1 MADYLATSRTN
12 YFRAE
17 NAELLRGIIHAA
29 AFDVEGLRLWEDTG
43 EDGIIR
49 YAFGC
54 YNSIAGAMDEDA
66 FTEFV
71 TKLQACLPDDDA
83 IVITEIG
90 NEKLR
95 YLEALATVITKTA
108 CDTVD
113 LTETGYERASEMLGY
128 PNWSTKENY

>member
-1 MADYLATSRTN
+1 MANYLATSRTN
-12 YFRAE
+12 YFRTE
-17 NAELLRGIIHAA
+17 NAELLRETIAA
-29 AFDVEGLRLWEDTG
+29 AAYDVEGLRLWEQTG

-54 YNSIAGAMDEDA
+54 YTSIGGSMDEDA
-66 FTEFV
+66 FEEFV
-71 TKLQACLPDDDA
+71 AKLQACLPDDDA

-95 YLEALATVITKTA
+95 YLEALATIITQTGY
-108 CDTVD
+108 DTVD
-113 LTETGYERASEMLGY
+113 LTEAGYEKASEVLGY